1 MRLVLCRHA
10 VAGDAPAAAD
20 LADALRALPVA
31 AGYSSPLERAR
42 TTAAP
47 IGAAHA
53 LSPVIVDDLREIDF
67 GEVEGLGFDDL
78 PPDLQRG
85 LLDHPTRVRFPGGE
99 TYAELQARVVA
110 ALAEITARHD
120 GQTVVAVSHAGA
132 IRAALAAWLLMPDEA
147 AFRLDQRYAAVNV
160 IEWHDGTP
168 LIRVLNA
175 TQP

>member
-10 VAGDAPAAAD
+10 PAADAAAAGV
-20 LADALRALPVA
+20 LADTLRELPVA
-31 AGYSSPLERAR
+31 AVYSSPLDRAR
-42 TTAAP
+42 ATADQIAGTHQLTP
-47 IGAAHA
+47 I
-53 LSPVIVDDLREIDF
+53 IVDGLREIDF

-85 LLDHPTRVRFPGGE
+85 LLEEPARVRFPGGE
-99 TYAELQARVVA
+99 TYGDLQERVVS
-110 ALAEITARHD
+110 ALSGVVARHE
-120 GQTVVAVSHAGA
+120 GETVVAVSHAGA

-147 AFRLDQRYAAVNV
+147 AFRLDQRNAAVNV

-175 TQP
+175 TEP

>member
-10 VAGDAPAAAD
+10 AAGDSAAATA

-31 AGYSSPLERAR
+31 AVYSSPLERAR

-47 IGAAHA
+47 IAAAHA
-53 LSPVIVDDLREIDF
+53 LTLVILDDLREIDF

-78 PPDLQRG
+78 PPELQRG
-85 LLDHPTRVRFPGGE
+85 LLDSPTRVRFPGGE
-99 TYAELQARVVA
+99 TYAELQERVTT
-110 ALAEITARHD
+110 ALAEITARHE
-120 GQTVVAVSHAGA
+120 GETVVAVSHAGA

-160 IEWHDGTP
+160 VEWHDGTP
-168 LIRVLNA
+168 LLRLLNA
-175 TQP
+175 TEP

>member
-10 VAGDAPAAAD
+10 AADDAAAGGD
-20 LADALRALPVA
+20 LAAALRELPAVA
-31 AGYSSPLERAR
+31 VYSSPLDRAR
-42 TTAAP
+42 STAVP
-47 IGAAHA
+47 IAAAHT
-53 LSPVIVDDLREIDF
+53 LSPVIVDGLREIDF

-85 LLDHPTRVRFPGGE
+85 LLDNPTRVRFPGGE

-110 ALAEITARHD
+110 ALADITARHD
-120 GQTVVAVSHAGA
+120 GETVVAVSHAGA
-132 IRAALAAWLLMPDEA
+132 IRAALAAWLLIPDEA
-147 AFRLDQRYAAVNV
+147 VFRLDQRYAAVNV
-160 IEWHDGTP
+160 IEWHDGRP